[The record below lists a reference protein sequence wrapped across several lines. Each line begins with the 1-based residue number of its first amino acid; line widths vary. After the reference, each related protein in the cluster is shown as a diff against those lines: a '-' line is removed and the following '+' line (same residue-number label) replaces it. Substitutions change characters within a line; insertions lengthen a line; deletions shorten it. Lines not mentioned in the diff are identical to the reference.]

1 MSNVFSSHG
10 AVTDPS
16 RYFATDVF
24 NAYEMRTRL
33 SEATYQALNE
43 TIEKNIPLKQHLA
56 DEIAIAMKHWAVE
69 KGATHY
75 THWFM
80 PMTGV
85 MAEKHDS
92 FMDLLSDG
100 RVILHFSGKALM
112 QGEPDASSFPSGG
125 LRETA
130 KARGY
135 TSWDCSSPVFI
146 KNKTLYI
153 PTAYFS
159 YTGELL
165 DKKAPLLRSLE
176 AINKETLRLLRVLE
190 KRDARKVEVMVGAE
204 QEYFLVNK
212 KHFLARPDLKFCGR
226 TLFGEKQVKGQ
237 ELDDQYLAP
246 LRPQVKAFMEELD
259 EALWRLGIA
268 AKSEHNEAAP
278 SQHELAIIF
287 NTASIACDHN
297 QIVMEY
303 LKTIARKH
311 GMECLLHEKP
321 YKSVNGSGKHINW
334 SLSTLK
340 GENLLKLP
348 SAFKKGVQ
356 ALGAEDFLSTEVLRF
371 LFILT
376 AVMKAVDSYPELL
389 GLSIMSLANQNRLG
403 EGEAP
408 PAILSM
414 AVGDELESI
423 LQKFLALK
431 DLNSVSEQV
440 HTQDENKGIIDLR
453 VSTTSLCTVDA
464 TDRNRTSPFAYTGNK
479 FEFRMPGSSCN
490 IATPCLFLNSLVAQS
505 LKTLTD
511 ELEEAFASCTEE
523 AKEKEVCLR
532 LLQKHI
538 QAHSRII
545 FNGDN
550 YSEAWK
556 QEAKARGLYELQ
568 KPLLAYEDFFSE
580 NSRKVFIEQGILNE
594 KELKARVHILR
605 DNYMK
610 RLLLEVKVICFMY
623 DKFIERDVQGH
634 MSEQAKNILACESIG
649 LSQKEEREK
658 VGHFAS
664 SLEELREY
672 FKELK
677 VMMEQFDEDAFEEHG
692 KLCTGKTEEQIL
704 GLRLEAQK
712 KQEVSCQKIETI
724 LRYISEALTDLE
736 KDLPKAFLSFPSY
749 SELFFDFE

>member
-1 MSNVFSSHG
+1 MSALSHLLNQSS
-10 AVTDPS
+10 DPS
-16 RYFATDVF
+16 RYFAGDVF
-24 NAYEMRTRL
+24 NEYEMRTRL
-33 SEATYQALNE
+33 SESTYQALHE

-80 PMTGV
+80 PMSGV

-92 FMDLLSDG
+92 FMDLLPDG

-125 LRETA
+125 LRETS

-146 KNKTLYI
+146 KDKTLYI

-176 AINKETLRLLRVLE
+176 ALNKEALRMLTLLG
-190 KRDARKVEVMVGAE
+190 KSDARKVNVMVGAE

-212 KHFLARPDLKFCGR
+212 THFEKRPDLKFCGR
-226 TLFGEKQVKGQ
+226 TLFGKNQVKGQ

-246 LRPQVKAFMEELD
+246 LRPQVKAFMEDLD
-259 EALWRLGIA
+259 EHLWRLGIA
-268 AKSEHNEAAP
+268 AKSEHNEVAP

-303 LKTIARKH
+303 LKTLARKH

-321 YKSVNGSGKHINW
+321 YKQVNGSGKHINW
-334 SLSTLK
+334 SLSTLQ
-340 GENLLKLP
+340 GENLLSLP
-348 SAFKKGVQ
+348 KTLKKG
-356 ALGAEDFLSTEVLRF
+356 LSSLTRNDLLQPEVLRF
-371 LFILT
+371 LFILA

-389 GLSIMSLANQNRLG
+389 GLSIMSLSNQHRLG

-414 AVGDELESI
+414 AIGEELSALLKEFIYLIETGEKNTRSTVQDK
-423 LQKFLALK
+423 QKAY
-431 DLNSVSEQV
+431 
-440 HTQDENKGIIDLR
+440 IDLG

-490 IATPCLFLNSLVAQS
+490 IATPCFVLNSLVAHS
-505 LKTLTD
+505 LKTLSD
-511 ELEEAFASCTEE
+511 SLEKALKERSNQEPLEEICAQILKDCFQ
-523 AKEKEVCLR
+523 R
-532 LLQKHI
+532 HG
-538 QAHSRII
+538 RII

-550 YSEAWK
+550 YAEAWK
-556 QEAKARGLYELQ
+556 IEAQKRGLHQLK
-568 KPLLAYEDFFSE
+568 KPLCAFEDFLSE
-580 NSRKVFIEQGILNE
+580 SSRKVFIEQGILNE
-594 KELKARVHILR
+594 KELRARVHILR
-605 DNYMK
+605 EIYMK
-610 RLLLEVKVICFMY
+610 RLLLEAKVMDFMVQKHIESDVHRY
-623 DKFIERDVQGH
+623 LGDYAAQIFSCEQVGLNQTEDKRNLKACHQTLQKIRKDLKALNIAVQALNQAIH
-634 MSEQAKNILACESIG
+634 SEQAK
-649 LSQKEEREK
+649 KEEETC
-658 VGHFAS
+658 A
-664 SLEELREY
+664 SLEQYLYELS
-672 FKELK
+672 EL
-677 VMMEQFDEDAFEEHG
+677 
-692 KLCTGKTEEQIL
+692 
-704 GLRLEAQK
+704 
-712 KQEVSCQKIETI
+712 
-724 LRYISEALTDLE
+724 LTDLE
-736 KDLPKAFLSFPSY
+736 KTLPEAYVSFPAY
-749 SELFFDFE
+749 AKLFFDFERNDFV